1 MDNKESILN
10 KINILVDKYN
20 KVSEDDKI
28 KIVSDKVIDTENLYI
43 CLYDD
48 DKVGLFKKTN
58 YRNEIVPNYNY
69 LDIYCGVDT
78 NNVAIYLSTI
88 LTSREKWCNNGEK
101 IQVDGKDYF
110 ATCKINSAYNLESFK
125 LMMYHEG
132 IIDDSNINMIL
143 SSEMPEMINYAYS
156 YFNVSR
162 EQKAL
167 KERKI
172 EAAYRY
178 KRGLMRSKRELAY
191 CKKELENCKKEL
203 EDYKEVVGEVDKV
216 FYR

>member
-10 KINILVDKYN
+10 EINTLVDKYN
-20 KVSEDDKI
+20 NASENDKI

-58 YRNEIVPNYNY
+58 YRNEIVPNCNY

-132 IIDDSNINMIL
+132 IINDSNINMIL

-167 KERKI
+167 KERRI
-172 EAAYRY
+172 ERAHRNQI
-178 KRGLMRSKRELAY
+178 GLMKSKREIAY
-191 CKKELENCKKEL
+191 YKKEL
-203 EDYKEVVGEVDKV
+203 EDYKKELEYYKKIVGDEDKV

>member
-20 KVSEDDKI
+20 NASGNDKI

-132 IIDDSNINMIL
+132 IINDSNINMIL

-172 EAAYRY
+172 EAAYRS
-178 KRGLMRSKRELAY
+178 KIKLMKSKR
-191 CKKELENCKKEL
+191 ELENCKKEL
-203 EDYKEVVGEVDKV
+203 EAYKDILGVGKE
-216 FYR
+216 FFR

>member
-20 KVSEDDKI
+20 NASGNDKI

-132 IIDDSNINMIL
+132 IINDSNINMIL

-167 KERKI
+167 KERRI
-172 EAAYRY
+172 ERAR
-178 KRGLMRSKRELAY
+178 RNQIGLMKSKREIAY
-191 CKKELENCKKEL
+191 YKKEL
-203 EDYKEVVGEVDKV
+203 EDCKKELVYYKRIVGDEDKV
-216 FYR
+216 FVR

>member
-10 KINILVDKYN
+10 KINTLVDKYN
-20 KVSEDDKI
+20 NASENDKI

-132 IIDDSNINMIL
+132 IINDSNINMIF
-143 SSEMPEMINYAYS
+143 SSEIPEMINYAYS
-156 YFNVSR
+156 YFNVSGK
-162 EQKAL
+162 Q
-167 KERKI
+167 
-172 EAAYRY
+172 
-178 KRGLMRSKRELAY
+178 
-191 CKKELENCKKEL
+191 
-203 EDYKEVVGEVDKV
+203 KV
-216 FYR
+216 FK

>member
-10 KINILVDKYN
+10 KINTLVDKYN
-20 KVSEDDKI
+20 NASENDKI

-48 DKVGLFKKTN
+48 DKVGLFKKKN

-88 LTSREKWCNNGEK
+88 LTSREKWYNNGEK

-132 IIDDSNINMIL
+132 IINDSNINMIL

-162 EQKAL
+162 EQNAL

-172 EAAYRY
+172 EAAYRS
-178 KRGLMRSKRELAY
+178 KIELMKSKR
-191 CKKELENCKKEL
+191 ELENCKKEL
-203 EDYKEVVGEVDKV
+203 EAYKDILGVGKV
-216 FYR
+216 FFR

>member
-20 KVSEDDKI
+20 NASGNDKI

-132 IIDDSNINMIL
+132 IINDSNINMIL
-143 SSEMPEMINYAYS
+143 SSEISKLIDSAYY
-156 YFNVSR
+156 YFNVSW

-178 KRGLMRSKRELAY
+178 KRGLMKSKRGIAY
-191 CKKELENCKKEL
+191 YKKELENYKKEL
-203 EDYKEVVGEVDKV
+203 KDFKGILGEGEIHI
-216 FYR
+216 R

>member
-20 KVSEDDKI
+20 NASGNDKI

-132 IIDDSNINMIL
+132 IINDSNINMIL

-178 KRGLMRSKRELAY
+178 KRGLMKSKREIVY
-191 CKKELENCKKEL
+191 YKKELENYKKEL
-203 EDYKEVVGEVDKV
+203 EDFKGILGEGEIHI
-216 FYR
+216 R

>member
-20 KVSEDDKI
+20 NASENDKI

-48 DKVGLFKKTN
+48 DKVGLFKKNN
-58 YRNEIVPNYNY
+58 YRNENVPNYNY

-132 IIDDSNINMIL
+132 IINDSNINIIL

-172 EAAYRY
+172 EAAHRY
-178 KRGLMRSKRELAY
+178 KIGLMKR
-191 CKKELENCKKEL
+191 ELENCKKEL
-203 EDYKEVVGEVDKV
+203 EACKEAANIDKV
-216 FYR
+216 FFR

>member
-10 KINILVDKYN
+10 EINILVDKYN
-20 KVSEDDKI
+20 NASENDKI

-132 IIDDSNINMIL
+132 IINDSNINMIL

-162 EQKAL
+162 KQKAL

-172 EAAYRY
+172 KAAHRY
-178 KRGLMRSKRELAY
+178 KIELMKCRR
-191 CKKELENCKKEL
+191 EL
-203 EDYKEVVGEVDKV
+203 EDYKKGAKNDGKKLVYV
-216 FYR
+216 R